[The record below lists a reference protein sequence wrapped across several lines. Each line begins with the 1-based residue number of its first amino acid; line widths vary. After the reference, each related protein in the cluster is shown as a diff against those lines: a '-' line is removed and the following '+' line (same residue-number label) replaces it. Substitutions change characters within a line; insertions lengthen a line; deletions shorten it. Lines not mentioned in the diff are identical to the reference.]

1 MRWDGGMEDD
11 GGAMPPKNE
20 AQAPICE
27 SEREEKVI
35 CLHFRCSNGWR
46 IRRRTHI
53 WRSPHMKPNP
63 KFKSSDEIKAI

>member
-1 MRWDGGMEDD
+1 MRWDGGMGDD

-35 CLHFRCSNGWR
+35 CLHFLCSNGWR
-46 IRRRTHI
+46 IRRWTHI
-53 WRSPHMKPNP
+53 WNRNP
-63 KFKSSDEIKAI
+63 KFKGADEMKSI